1 MTDVLTPPI
10 TDANPSVA
18 ATGIAGLDDILG
30 GGFVP
35 NRLYLIEGVSGS
47 GKTTLALQ
55 YLLEGARN
63 GERVLHVT
71 LCETEEELRA
81 VAASHGWSLDAVD
94 IHETLRAEGSLG
106 SDEQYTMFHPS
117 EVEPTHTTEWILKQ
131 VERLKP
137 SRVVFDSLSEVR
149 LLAGT
154 ALRYRRQMLALKRY
168 FSGRSC
174 TVLLLD
180 DLATTERDLQVEN
193 FAHAVI
199 VLEQMHPEYGS
210 ERRRLRVIKYRG
222 TAFRGGCHDYIIRRG
237 GLEVFPR
244 LVAAEHR
251 RAGNGNKLPS
261 GVAGLDALLG
271 GGVEPGTSTLIAG
284 APGSGKSSLAAQ
296 FVAAAA
302 ERGQHAAM
310 FVVDESI
317 PTLVSRSASLGL
329 DLQRHI
335 DAGRLTIQVVD
346 PAELSPG
353 AFAHAIRR
361 AAEVDRA
368 TIVVIDSLNG
378 YMNAMPDERFLAVQL
393 HELLSYLGQCGVA
406 TLIVS
411 AHQGLIGSHMN
422 APVDVTYLA
431 DAVVLLRSFEA
442 HGEVKQAISVV
453 KKRGG
458 EHERTIREFR
468 LESGGIRVGAPLGEF
483 RGALSDVPRDEESS
497 PMKQEET

>member
-1 MTDVLTPPI
+1 M
-10 TDANPSVA
+10 
-18 ATGIAGLDDILG
+18 DDILG

-81 VAASHGWSLDAVD
+81 VAASHGWFLDGVD

-222 TAFRGGCHDYIIRRG
+222 TAFGGGCHDYIIRRG

-361 AAEVDRA
+361 AAEVDSA
-368 TIVVIDSLNG
+368 AIVVIDSLNG

-483 RGALSDVPRDEESS
+483 RGALWDVPRDEESS